1 MVFNT
6 ALRVVEREKQHLFM
20 VGGGV
25 LYLVVSG
32 RLFEW
37 WRGNFFEL
45 LGEWGLVFDTSLGW
59 WGGINTAL

>member
-6 ALRVVEREKQHLFM
+6 ALRVVERPFH
-20 VGGGV
+20 GGV
-25 LYLVVSG
+25 LYRVVSG

-45 LGEWGLVFDTSLGW
+45 LGEWGLVIRGKAGTLFC
-59 WGGINTAL
+59 